1 MAEAIYDEVT
11 DRAKNLD
18 ALAPGVAPLKK
29 LMIEKLQGASKNSHA
44 SIDISDSTV
53 LAYATQLRLKQ
64 NVCDVKNTGRTKAF
78 FDLRNHISQHAGIET
93 ILDICHLFCVF
104 SSDDLSSCLYN
115 WEKGKKAWTTKEA
128 NDWNKSHGIGLSRQ
142 YTKKQRRMIQISNT
156 TAYPVSHNPTGL
168 VASVLKLADWN
179 FDAEP
184 EIFNLVHGRYVI
196 LYHPQDTCKVKLA
209 FLQYTLC
216 IIPEIEK
223 HRYTIHLF

>member
-29 LMIEKLQGASKNSHA
+29 MMIEILQKSAKNNHA
-44 SIDISDSTV
+44 AIAISDSTV
-53 LAYATQLRLKQ
+53 NSYAAQLRLKQ

-93 ILDICHLFCVF
+93 ILGISHLFNVY

-128 NDWNKSHGIGLSRQ
+128 NDWNKSHGIGLYRQ
-142 YTKKQRRMIQISNT
+142 YLKKQRRMIQISNT

-168 VASVLKLADWN
+168 VASVLKLTDWN
-179 FDAEP
+179 FEAEP
-184 EIFNLVHGRYVI
+184 EIFDLGHGRYVI